1 MELPSLSNAKK
12 LLIFLLL
19 LLFVII
25 VFLLQLWLQRSSLSK
40 TDKTV
45 VSKTLPEKSLSRKVA
60 TQIDSTIDAK
70 EEKENLEKYLTV
82 SAALL
87 GLNDNLSLYFKDLN
101 KQFEI
106 TIDPER
112 SWVPASTIKAFV
124 VLEAFRQRK
133 GGLINFDQ
141 RVIIKKGNV
150 VPTEFE
156 TYDFPTLN
164 EGTRVTIRELID
176 SMITQSDNTAYNALL
191 DILDRRNISATL
203 KEKGFIDTVVGEK
216 INLDDD
222 QYQIDLQVPGR
233 QPNKTTVQDFAKLFN
248 LLYEKR
254 IDNAD
259 EILAIFKRQKINY
272 MIPALLPENTVIAH
286 KTGEFSPYYHDGGIV
301 YKPSDPFVLAVF
313 TNHDSSTAVS
323 QLAKVAYFKSNAAL
337 SRKIRNDSLSRIIGL
352 RWHVVKYLARVDAS
366 SVLGTKIKK
375 KFVRLT
381 AADLGITTEDL
392 SIDNENAKDIPSA
405 FITPANILYVF
416 KKLEEKIA
424 VLQARTSN
432 QKLALYLRLAEN
444 RISEIKTVLK
454 HNDLRSLSYLLNEF
468 DKDLRTSLT
477 IIQTTDVPKGEVI
490 YVKQLND
497 LLFATLG
504 ENTKYLADEK
514 VSKFIDQ
521 IFDFYQSNKKEIVS
535 IVKDAGLENSFEYE
549 PIIGTIKER
558 NGNVLY
564 ITVKDGSQKKVNVFS
579 TTQVRAFTS
588 RVTDRVDG
596 LQVGSRIA
604 IVGEY
609 ESADEIIPIFILRDL
624 PSEFPQKLEGII
636 TEINLE
642 ENKITVQ
649 DDSGNYHVAVI
660 DENTI
665 LKSRDT
671 EITIYGINVGSQV
684 VMFGDYGRN
693 TSLIKPISITIV
705 VNGSGIDQKSI
716 IKRY

>member
-1 MELPSLSNAKK
+1 
-12 LLIFLLL
+12 
-19 LLFVII
+19 
-25 VFLLQLWLQRSSLSK
+25 
-40 TDKTV
+40 
-45 VSKTLPEKSLSRKVA
+45 
-60 TQIDSTIDAK
+60 
-70 EEKENLEKYLTV
+70 
-82 SAALL
+82 
-87 GLNDNLSLYFKDLN
+87 
-101 KQFEI
+101 
-106 TIDPER
+106 
-112 SWVPASTIKAFV
+112 
-124 VLEAFRQRK
+124 
-133 GGLINFDQ
+133 
-141 RVIIKKGNV
+141 
-150 VPTEFE
+150 
-156 TYDFPTLN
+156 
-164 EGTRVTIRELID
+164 
-176 SMITQSDNTAYNALL
+176 
-191 DILDRRNISATL
+191 
-203 KEKGFIDTVVGEK
+203 
-216 INLDDD
+216 
-222 QYQIDLQVPGR
+222 
-233 QPNKTTVQDFAKLFN
+233 
-248 LLYEKR
+248 
-254 IDNAD
+254 
-259 EILAIFKRQKINY
+259 
-272 MIPALLPENTVIAH
+272 
-286 KTGEFSPYYHDGGIV
+286 
-301 YKPSDPFVLAVF
+301 
-313 TNHDSSTAVS
+313 
-323 QLAKVAYFKSNAAL
+323 
-337 SRKIRNDSLSRIIGL
+337 
-352 RWHVVKYLARVDAS
+352 
-366 SVLGTKIKK
+366 
-375 KFVRLT
+375 
-381 AADLGITTEDL
+381 
-392 SIDNENAKDIPSA
+392 
-405 FITPANILYVF
+405 LYVF